1 MCATNAALSR
11 RTLQQGNRSSRTDG
25 SKWLIRSKCKSLC
38 AQVSKKGGS
47 RKLFSKLKRRKRE
60 KKKLVRELATAASM
74 AGAPGAPGAPPQGLV
89 DQLAAYGIVPKS
101 VLGSGAFSTVIV
113 LLSIALAG
121 KIRAYEVDEI
131 FGPHNPF
138 FRIRP
143 GPSRSGW
150 RTLATFP
157 CRRTGGD

>member
-1 MCATNAALSR
+1 
-11 RTLQQGNRSSRTDG
+11 
-25 SKWLIRSKCKSLC
+25 
-38 AQVSKKGGS
+38 
-47 RKLFSKLKRRKRE
+47 
-60 KKKLVRELATAASM
+60 M

-113 LLSIALAG
+113 QLSIALAG

-138 FRIRP
+138 FCIRP
-143 GPSRSGW
+143 GPSRNGW